1 MGTSH
6 AIAPKFSLESQSQW
20 PSGQDST
27 MVRTTAQRVKDSIAK
42 LEAGGDAWL
51 ATAGPAGP
59 HLVPLTLVWD
69 SAAGE
74 LIFCIEQGT
83 VTARNI
89 ATEPSVR
96 VGIGPTRDVLMI
108 DGTAQI
114 TGLVNDDISLAA
126 FFYEKAGWDPRLNG
140 DNMIFIR
147 VTPSRMQA
155 WREVDEAANRAVMVN
170 GVWRT
175 TDES

>member
-1 MGTSH
+1 M
-6 AIAPKFSLESQSQW
+6 A
-20 PSGQDST
+20 
-27 MVRTTAQRVKDSIAK
+27 RTTAQRVKDSMAR
-42 LEAGGDAWL
+42 LEAGGDVWL

-59 HLVPLTLVWD
+59 HLVPLSLAWD
-69 SAAGE
+69 STAGE
-74 LIFCIEQGT
+74 LIFCVEQET

-96 VGIGPTRDVLMI
+96 VGIGPTRDVLMV

-114 TGLVNDDISLAA
+114 AGLVNDDNYLSA

-170 GVWRT
+170 GDWKT